1 MDILNDHVFL
11 NYAFL
16 GSNLL
21 DFILLC
27 RFTFFGFLLFLRVEA
42 LDDDLKVVSVSMSE
56 VSKKLVYSSVE

>member
-21 DFILLC
+21 DFILTC

>member
-21 DFILLC
+21 DFILLS